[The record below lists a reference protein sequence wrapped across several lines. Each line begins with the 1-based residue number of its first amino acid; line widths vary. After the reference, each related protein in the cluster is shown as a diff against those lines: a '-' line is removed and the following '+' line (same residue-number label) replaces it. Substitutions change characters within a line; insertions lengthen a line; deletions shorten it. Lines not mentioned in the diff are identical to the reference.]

1 MNENNLQQKKLSELK
16 NIKFFNQA
24 EQIQDIYLFK
34 SAEDAENSL
43 NETYYHG
50 SFMSIAVIL
59 DLEDDNLL
67 NLIDT
72 LYEEYTRVIFICN
85 RNNFS
90 HDEISKISYK
100 TEKYIYQ
107 TSSAR
112 FIGSASATL
121 ISQVIDKLNQYKYDL
136 LGITVDLNT
145 VEYYTNY
152 LFYENMIIKI
162 WSVLDAKY
170 RCKSYFKILTNYS
183 FKIIKIF
190 KYDDGGAKKQ
200 DVEFEI
206 TDFKG
211 NISHILISATDKSSL
226 SAFRK
231 NITPT
236 GNFVDVMTSDDFNK
250 IINQLYLEDNYE
262 TIYKYN
268 RPGLIVDKNIYLTAN
283 QVIELEN

>member
-1 MNENNLQQKKLSELK
+1 MDEKDLQQKKLSELK

-34 SAEDAENSL
+34 SIEDAESSL
-43 NETYYHG
+43 NEKYYR
-50 SFMSIAVIL
+50 SSNMSIAVIL
-59 DLEDDNLL
+59 DLEDDNLI

-72 LYEEYTRVIFICN
+72 LYEAYTRVIFICN

-90 HDEISKISYK
+90 HDEISKISFK

-107 TSSAR
+107 TSSAK
-112 FIGSASATL
+112 FIGSESANL
-121 ISQVIDKLNQYKYDL
+121 ISQVIYKLNQYKYDL
-136 LGITVDLNT
+136 LGITIDLNT

-152 LFYENMIIKI
+152 LFYKNMIIKI
-162 WSVLDAKY
+162 WSVRDAKY

-183 FKIIKIF
+183 FKIINIF

-200 DVEFEI
+200 DVELEI

-211 NISHILISATDKSSL
+211 DISHIVLSATDKSSL

-236 GNFVDVMTSDDFNK
+236 GNFVDVMTNDDFNK

-262 TIYKYN
+262 TIYKYD
-268 RPGLIVDKNIYLTAN
+268 RPGLIADKNVYLTAN
-283 QVIELEN
+283 EVIELEN

>member
-1 MNENNLQQKKLSELK
+1 MEEKDLQQKRLSELK

-34 SAEDAENSL
+34 SIEDAEASL
-43 NETYYHG
+43 NEAYYR
-50 SFMSIAVIL
+50 SSNMSIAVIL
-59 DLEDDNLL
+59 DLEDDNLI

-72 LYEEYTRVIFICN
+72 LYEAYTRVIFICN

-107 TSSAR
+107 TSSAK
-112 FIGSASATL
+112 FIGSESATL
-121 ISQVIDKLNQYKYDL
+121 ISQVIYKLNEYKYDL
-136 LGITVDLNT
+136 LGITIDLNT

-152 LFYENMIIKI
+152 LFYKNMIIKI
-162 WSVLDAKY
+162 WSVKDAKY

-183 FKIIKIF
+183 FKILNIF
-190 KYDDGGAKKQ
+190 KYDDDRAKKQ

-211 NISHILISATDKSSL
+211 DISHIVLSATDKSSL

-236 GNFVDVMTSDDFNK
+236 GNFVDVMTNDDFNK

-262 TIYKYN
+262 TIYKYD
-268 RPGLIVDKNIYLTAN
+268 RPGLIADKNIYLTAN
-283 QVIELEN
+283 EVIELEN

>member
-1 MNENNLQQKKLSELK
+1 MEEKDLQQKRLSELK

-34 SAEDAENSL
+34 SIEDAEASL
-43 NETYYHG
+43 NEAYYR
-50 SFMSIAVIL
+50 SSNMSIAVIL
-59 DLEDDNLL
+59 DLEDDNLI

-72 LYEEYTRVIFICN
+72 LYEAYTRVIFICN

-90 HDEISKISYK
+90 HDEISKISFK

-107 TSSAR
+107 TSSAK
-112 FIGSASATL
+112 FIGSESATL
-121 ISQVIDKLNQYKYDL
+121 ISQVIYKLNEYKYDL
-136 LGITVDLNT
+136 LGITIDLNT

-152 LFYENMIIKI
+152 LFYKNMIIKI
-162 WSVLDAKY
+162 WSVKDAKY

-183 FKIIKIF
+183 FKILNIF
-190 KYDDGGAKKQ
+190 KYDDDRAKKQ

-211 NISHILISATDKSSL
+211 DISHIVLSATDKSSL

-236 GNFVDVMTSDDFNK
+236 GNFVDVMTNDDFNK

-262 TIYKYN
+262 TIYKYD
-268 RPGLIVDKNIYLTAN
+268 RPGLIADKNIYLTAN
-283 QVIELEN
+283 EVIELEN